1 MRQLEHLTAYEVVE
15 EKQLDEMNATGT
27 VLRHKKSGARIFAV
41 SCEDENKVFSIGFR
55 TPPED
60 STGVAHIL
68 EHSTLCGSGKFPVKD
83 PFVEL
88 VKGSLNTFL
97 NAMTYPDKT
106 VYPVASCNEKD
117 FQNLMDVY
125 MDAVFNPNIYK
136 EPKIFMQEGWHYELE
151 SPEADLIYNGVVY
164 NEMKGAFSSPE
175 EVLDRYTRKVL
186 FPDNCYGQE
195 SGGDPAFIP
204 DLTYDQEI

>member
-1 MRQLEHLTAYEVVE
+1 MAERTLKNLSAYEVMEEQRVE
-15 EKQLDEMNATGT
+15 EINVLGT
-27 VLRHKKSGARIFAV
+27 VLRHKKSGARIFTVA
-41 SCEDENKVFSIGFR
+41 CDDENKVFSIGFW

-106 VYPVASCNEKD
+106 VYPIASCNDKD

-125 MDAVFNPNIYK
+125 MDAVFNPNIYR

-151 SPEADLIYNGVVY
+151 SP
-164 NEMKGAFSSPE
+164 
-175 EVLDRYTRKVL
+175 
-186 FPDNCYGQE
+186 
-195 SGGDPAFIP
+195 
-204 DLTYDQEI
+204 